1 MILFLQILVLNKFFP
16 VTIVKSLIM
25 TLLVINSDK
34 PTCIDL
40 VLTNSPRQ
48 FPTTL
53 ETGLL
58 GFHRMRVVA
67 I

>member
-1 MILFLQILVLNKFFP
+1 MILFLQILVLNKFFH

-25 TLLVINSDK
+25 TLLVINSDR

-48 FPTTL
+48 FQTTL

-58 GFHRMRVVA
+58 GFHRMRVAA